1 MGKSTPPLYPLPSKK
16 CTHCL
21 VDIFPSMAEFQKS
34 VSVRPPSKTDLIWW
48 IGPSSKWL
56 KANLMEEVPVLGNPA
71 PMTTNPSWLGVAIY
85 SILSYKKINN
95 VGKIR

>member
-1 MGKSTPPLYPLPSKK
+1 
-16 CTHCL
+16 
-21 VDIFPSMAEFQKS
+21 
-34 VSVRPPSKTDLIWW
+34 
-48 IGPSSKWL
+48 
-56 KANLMEEVPVLGNPA
+56 MEEVPVLGNPA